1 MAESKQ
7 VRNKSFIHRNLGK
20 GEVFGGLFW
29 LSLGALISVLLEVI
43 YLGTR
48 ITLPGG
54 TSLAFPYTIAI
65 AFLFNMVLTRTS
77 MLWTDHWL
85 AKFTPLTVWILGF
98 MALLVWTVVAGDQ
111 IIPNNIR
118 TVLLLFAGFSG
129 GIWPA
134 VKGK

>member
-1 MAESKQ
+1 
-7 VRNKSFIHRNLGK
+7 
-20 GEVFGGLFW
+20 
-29 LSLGALISVLLEVI
+29 
-43 YLGTR
+43 
-48 ITLPGG
+48 
-54 TSLAFPYTIAI
+54 
-65 AFLFNMVLTRTS
+65 

-111 IIPNNIR
+111 LIPNNIR